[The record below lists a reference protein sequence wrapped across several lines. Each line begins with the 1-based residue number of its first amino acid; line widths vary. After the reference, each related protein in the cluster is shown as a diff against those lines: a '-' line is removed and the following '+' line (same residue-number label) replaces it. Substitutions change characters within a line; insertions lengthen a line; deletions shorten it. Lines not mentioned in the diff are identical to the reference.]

1 MSWYRLK
8 NNTIGSDP
16 FALLKTTQRGLTLLC
31 ALVLTLV
38 ANAQEQTLRVNYTF
52 SGNSKESRIYLDDL
66 NVIDGW
72 AGRRVNMKDLYL
84 EGNGQIMMTDA
95 ATGDTLYCNAFSTL
109 FQEWQNTEEAT
120 KVDRSFE
127 NVFLLPMPV
136 QTAIVEVKLT
146 DNYNKVVATMRHTV
160 DPKDILIR
168 KIGQNPPRWKY
179 LHQGGSPKDCID
191 VVIVP
196 EGYSADE
203 MDVFYKD
210 ADIAVKSLFAHNPF
224 KTMQDRFNIIAVE
237 LASRD
242 SKVSVPLKG
251 LWTETALSSQFST
264 FYTDRYLTTL
274 RLRQLH
280 DRLAGIPYEHII
292 ILANTD
298 VYGGGGIFNSYTLTT
313 AHHSNYAN
321 VVVHEFGHSF
331 GGLADE
337 YYYDDQYE
345 QYYNS
350 DTEPWEPNIT
360 TLVDFDSKWKDMI
373 PAEVAQPTLAPVA
386 APTSRMNNKQRKE
399 VDNLP
404 AVGLYEGGGYM
415 SKGVWRGSFDCR
427 MHTNSCPDF
436 CPVCRRTIER
446 IIRFYTEPLV
456 TSVKK

>member
-1 MSWYRLK
+1 MNWFRLNEMTRK
-8 NNTIGSDP
+8 
-16 FALLKTTQRGLTLLC
+16 GLSLLC
-31 ALVLTLV
+31 VLLLAGMV
-38 ANAQEQTLRVNYTF
+38 YAQEQTLRVNYTF

-66 NVIDGW
+66 NVFDGW
-72 AGRRVNMKDLYL
+72 AGRRVNLKDLCL
-84 EGNGQIMMTDA
+84 AGNGQITMTDA
-95 ATGDTLYCNAFSTL
+95 VTGDTLYRNAFSTL

-120 KVDRSFE
+120 QVDRSFE
-127 NVFLLPMPV
+127 NVFLLPMPTEKAV
-136 QTAIVEVKLT
+136 VEVCLT
-146 DNYNKVVATMRHTV
+146 DNYNKVVATLRHTV
-160 DPKDILIR
+160 DPSDILIR
-168 KIGQNPPRWKY
+168 RIGQNPPEWKY
-179 LHQGGSPKDCID
+179 LHHSGKPQECID

-203 MDVFYKD
+203 MDLFYKD
-210 ADIAVKSLFAHNPF
+210 ADIVVNSLFSHEPF
-224 KTMQDRFNIIAVE
+224 RKMQDRFNILAVE
-237 LASRD
+237 LV
-242 SKVSVPLKG
+242 SKDNTVSDPKNG

-313 AHHSNYAN
+313 AHHAKFAP

-337 YYYDDQYE
+337 YYYDDQFE

-350 DTEPWEPNIT
+350 ETEPWEPNVT
-360 TLVDFDSKWKDMI
+360 TQVDFGSKWKDII
-373 PAEVAQPTLAPVA
+373 PAGVQIPTPAPVA
-386 APTSRMNNKQRKE
+386 APTSKMDDKQRRE

-404 AVGLYEGGGYM
+404 PVGLYEGGGYM

-427 MHTNSCPDF
+427 MHTNSCQDF
-436 CPVCRRTIER
+436 CPVCQRSLER
-446 IIRFYTEPLV
+446 LILFYTE
-456 TSVKK
+456 

>member
-1 MSWYRLK
+1 MTHK
-8 NNTIGSDP
+8 
-16 FALLKTTQRGLTLLC
+16 GLFFLFLS
-31 ALVLTLV
+31 LFLSNSLS
-38 ANAQEQTLRVNYTF
+38 AQEQTLRVNYTF
-52 SGNSKESRIYLDDL
+52 SGNSRESRIYLDDL

-72 AGRRVNMKDLYL
+72 AGRRVNLKELYL
-84 EGNGQIMMTDA
+84 EGNGQITMTDA
-95 ATGDTLYCNAFSTL
+95 ESGDTLYRNAFSTL

-120 KVDRSFE
+120 QLDRSFE
-127 NVFLLPMPV
+127 NVFLLPMP
-136 QTAIVEVKLT
+136 TEKAFVEIKLT
-146 DNYNKVVATMRHTV
+146 DNYNKVVATLKHSV

-168 KIGQNPPRWKY
+168 RIGLNPPSWKY
-179 LHQGGSPKDCID
+179 LHHSGSPEECID

-196 EGYSADE
+196 EGYSADQ
-203 MDVFYKD
+203 MDLYYKD
-210 ADIAVKSLFAHNPF
+210 ANIAVNSLFSHEPF
-224 KTMQDRFNIIAVE
+224 NKMQDRFNILTVD
-237 LASRD
+237 LPSKD
-242 SKVSVPLKG
+242 STVSDPKNG

-280 DRLAGIPYEHII
+280 DKLAGVPYEHII

-313 AHHSNYAN
+313 AHHAKFAP

-350 DTEPWEPNIT
+350 ETEPWEPNIT
-360 TLVDFDSKWKDMI
+360 TRVAFESKWKDMI
-373 PAEVAQPTLAPVA
+373 PAKVKQPTPV
-386 APTSRMNNKQRKE
+386 PVDDPRSPMTDKQKKE
-399 VDNLP
+399 VSKLP

-427 MHTNSCPDF
+427 MHTNTYSEF
-436 CPVCRRTIER
+436 CPVCRRSLER
-446 IIRFYTEPLV
+446 IIRFYTE
-456 TSVKK
+456 SSQ

>member
-16 FALLKTTQRGLTLLC
+16 FVLLKTTQRGLTLLC

-224 KTMQDRFNIIAVE
+224 KTMQDRFNILAVE

-280 DRLAGIPYEHII
+280 DKLAGIPYEHII